1 MAEAVEVEA
10 GAADAV
16 EVVEEG
22 VGSKRRRVYV
32 LDAIELWLGTAVCG
46 DWGGEYWHGESPA

>member
-1 MAEAVEVEA
+1 VEVEA

>member
-1 MAEAVEVEA
+1 MEVEA

-32 LDAIELWLGTAVCG
+32 LDAIELWLCTAVCG
-46 DWGGEYWHGESPA
+46 DWGGDYWRGESLA